1 MTNLVISLVLLGLQF
16 LLRAKVFDCPLENHQ
31 IYGRFWLYGPA
42 TIIFFLNLLIIGDIW
57 ELSDRCLV
65 ADYYHFS
72 YFCGRTFPSIVK
84 ALVRASVWLC
94 VAFLRKDYYVCGE
107 VGLDIRK
114 RNVTYPDELKKY
126 DLAVETAGAQSQIFA
141 WVVYLVMVFLATVV
155 IINRNCMLKDQDILD
170 GNAKYLLSEAAPI
183 SLAETLSKRR
193 RLLTEDEKRI

>member
-16 LLRAKVFDCPLENHQ
+16 LLRANVFDCPLENHQ

-57 ELSDRCLV
+57 ELSDRYLV

-94 VAFLRKDYYVCGE
+94 VAFLQKDYYVCGE
-107 VGLDIRK
+107 VGQDIRK
-114 RNVTYPDELKKY
+114 RNVTDPDELKKY
-126 DLAVETAGAQSQIFA
+126 DLEVETAGARSQIFA
-141 WVVYLVMVFLATVV
+141 WVVFLVMVFLATVV
-155 IINRNCMLKDQDILD
+155 IINRNCMLKDQGILD
-170 GNAKYLLSEAAPI
+170 GNAKYLLCIINPTYQSNNN
-183 SLAETLSKRR
+183 
-193 RLLTEDEKRI
+193 

>member
-1 MTNLVISLVLLGLQF
+1 M
-16 LLRAKVFDCPLENHQ
+16 
-31 IYGRFWLYGPA
+31 
-42 TIIFFLNLLIIGDIW
+42 
-57 ELSDRCLV
+57 

-107 VGLDIRK
+107 VGQDIRK
-114 RNVTYPDELKKY
+114 RNVTDPDELKKY
-126 DLAVETAGAQSQIFA
+126 DLEVETAGARSQIFA
-141 WVVYLVMVFLATVV
+141 WVVFLVMVFLATVV